1 GFSAFMVTMS
11 CGRFLSDILVAR
23 FGRRRILLYSGVT
36 VSIGLAGA
44 VVFPVL
50 IPATLFFTLVGIG
63 VSMIFPIVFSIAGSN
78 PNVPT
83 SSALTVVTSV
93 SFLGFL
99 TGPPAIG
106 YIAEQTSLQHS
117 FAFVACFG
125 VAISLLVYFVKKI
138 R

>member
-1 GFSAFMVTMS
+1 MTS
-11 CGRFLSDILVAR
+11 GRFLSDKLVAR
-23 FGRRRILLYSGVT
+23 FGRRLILIVSGIT
-36 VSIGLAGA
+36 VSFGLACSVA
-44 VVFPVL
+44 FPYV
-50 IPATLFFTLVGIG
+50 IPSTLSFMLVGIG

-83 SSALTVVTSV
+83 SAALTVVTSV

-99 TGPPAIG
+99 TGPPVIG
-106 YIAEQTSLQHS
+106 YIADQSSLRYS

-125 VAISLLVYFVKKI
+125 VAISILVKFVKGI